1 MIDPHH
7 DPPSQMTY
15 KQLEQKILDFV
26 EGLRAVGILPDQKIA
41 LLANNSCRWF
51 VTNQLA
57 LWKLNTNHG
66 S

>member
-1 MIDPHH
+1 MIC
-7 DPPSQMTY
+7 
-15 KQLEQKILDFV
+15 KQAQTENFKCCGKSYELI
-26 EGLRAVGILPDQKIA
+26 GILPDQKIA
-41 LLANNSCRWF
+41 LLADNSCRWF